1 MSLWSP
7 SNVIAGILL
16 HLRRPFEVG
25 DRIRFGEHEGEV
37 VERALQ
43 FTRLQTERQI
53 EVIIPNG
60 LFLKAPVEQLST
72 RSGVIVGCAVRVGY
86 HAPREAVELMLLEA
100 AQRVVGITDDPMPFV
115 RITGL
120 DERAITYE
128 LCVHVA
134 RPQAKEHL
142 LSELR
147 SQIVDVF
154 AEHELNPGEPRGLV
168 AGR

>member
-7 SNVIAGILL
+7 SNLLAGVVLNI
-16 HLRRPFEVG
+16 RRPFEVG

-43 FTRLQTERQI
+43 FTRLRTERQI

-72 RSGVIVGCAVRVGY
+72 ESGLIVGCEVRVGY
-86 HAPREAVELMLLEA
+86 QAPREAVELMLLEA
-100 AQRVVGITDDPMPFV
+100 AQRVGGITDDPMPFV
-115 RITGL
+115 RITAL

-128 LCVHVA
+128 LCVHMGK
-134 RPQAKEHL
+134 PQSKEHL

-154 AEHELNPGEPRGLV
+154 AENRVHAAEAPGISQ
-168 AGR
+168 GR